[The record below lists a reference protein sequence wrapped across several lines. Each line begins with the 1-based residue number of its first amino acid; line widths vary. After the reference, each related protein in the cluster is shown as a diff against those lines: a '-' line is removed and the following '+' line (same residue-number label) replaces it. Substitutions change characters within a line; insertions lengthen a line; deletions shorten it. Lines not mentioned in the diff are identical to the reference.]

1 MIKSNLSI
9 PDFKLQ
15 ISDSN
20 LQVSD
25 SKLQISE
32 INNTLLDNASETP
45 EVNVLESEIS
55 NLKSEIQHPLSIDV
69 KNISVSFKTPKGV
82 FTAIKNIDLQV
93 KKGEIVAL
101 IGHSGCGKS
110 TLLGTIS
117 GMTSPTEGVVY
128 ANEKPVT
135 GPGPDRGIVFQN
147 YSLLPWMSVYK
158 NIYEAVDSVLKDKT
172 SAEKAE
178 ISKNALQMV
187 NLWEHKDKLPS
198 QLSGGM
204 KQRVA
209 IARAFAISPSILLL
223 DEPFGALDA
232 LTKGTMHIELLKLW
246 NLDNRNKTIV
256 MVTHDIEEAIFL
268 SDRVVVLNDGP
279 AATIKEIVDVPLPRP
294 RNKKT
299 IVHDPLYIETHDK
312 LMSLLFEKFSIEDDG
327 VKYNA

>member
-1 MIKSNLSI
+1 MTKN
-9 PDFKLQ
+9 D
-15 ISDSN
+15 ISTD
-20 LQVSD
+20 
-25 SKLQISE
+25 
-32 INNTLLDNASETP
+32 
-45 EVNVLESEIS
+45 VLEVE
-55 NLKSEIQHPLSIDV
+55 LEKKGPLSIEV
-69 KNISVSFKTPKGV
+69 KNVTVSFKTPKGGTY
-82 FTAIKNIDLQV
+82 TAIEDISLSV
-93 KKGEIVAL
+93 EKGEIVAL

-117 GMTSPTEGVVY
+117 GMTQPTSGAVI
-128 ANEKPVT
+128 ANEKTVK

-158 NIYEAVDSVLKDKT
+158 NIFEAVDSVLSDKT
-172 SAEKAE
+172 TAEKRE
-178 ISKNALQMV
+178 ITENALKMV
-187 NLWEHKDKLPS
+187 NLIPHRDKLPS

-232 LTKGTMHIELLKLW
+232 LTKGEMHIELLKLW

-268 SDRVVVLNDGP
+268 ADRVVVMNNGP

-294 RNKKT
+294 RNKKE
-299 IVHDPLYIETHDK
+299 IVKDPNYIKTHEK
-312 LMSLLFEKFSIEDDG
+312 LMNLLFEKFSIND
-327 VKYNA
+327 